1 MQHNDQRE
9 DLHAAQ
15 QADTAAAEPAQN
27 PMQGSI
33 QGYRKFDQATSDFIN
48 TVKEEGE
55 IIEVLLAR
63 AEKLGA
69 DPRALALARTNLQQG
84 AMWLIRSVAKPEG
97 LF

>member
-15 QADTAAAEPAQN
+15 QADTAAEPAQN

-33 QGYRKFDQATSDFIN
+33 QGYRKFDQATSDYIN
-48 TVKEEGE
+48 NVKEFGKEVE
-55 IIEVLLAR
+55 RLLKRAIEN
-63 AEKLGA
+63 GG
-69 DPRALALARTNLQQG
+69 DPRELALARTNFQQG